1 MSQRT
6 HEPAGNSALSFRLLV
21 GSREA
26 PLAMPLPLGRVV
38 TVGSDPSCELRF
50 AHPTLAPRHAQ
61 IEARLDAVAVRDLEG
76 SSGTWV
82 EERKVG
88 HPRLARAG
96 ERLRFGAVEAL
107 LVGVPLAEDAQRAKA
122 LASLLHPDIWS
133 ISVPRLAAIEETEF
147 TEILAAELRKAPWLA
162 ISLAAHGLLFLFA
175 WLALALPERT
185 VPEPPQPLRFSS
197 TPIEEAHDGVE
208 ELLTEERIEAEAP
221 QEEASA
227 EPPSE
232 SSAEPPDEQLEVED
246 PTSGSF
252 EAPGV
257 GRSPVGEFGEPRLGP
272 GTRRGRGRDRGL
284 EGLLGDE
291 KLRGTL
297 RSMRQNGLEVV
308 MVFDSTGSM
317 GGILDQAKKRMDEMI
332 SVLETLVPG
341 VRVGLVTY
349 RDRGP
354 SEEYTTR
361 ECPLTRSRYRLRDF
375 IEGVSAGGGDD
386 IPEAVLDG
394 LDAARKMEWSKSAF
408 RFVAVIGD
416 APPHAKDRTKVKNLV
431 RRFAREHGMTSI
443 ISSIYTGGGFA
454 RDQEAI
460 EAFRE
465 IAAEGGGVFVELE
478 QQERILREIVALV
491 FGRQF
496 ESGLADIYRHV
507 ESLQRLGE
515 DERRWIQDLD
525 ISAMIDRGLV
535 PTRQRS
541 IAPEVVDS
549 LIGMGRSSVKRR
561 EVIETT
567 IQLLQSGDLSEE
579 TLWAARWILRRIS
592 EGEIDFDP
600 NASTSRRIQELKRL
614 RPRALDKGGR

>member
-50 AHPTLAPRHAQ
+50 AHPTLAARHAQ
-61 IEARLDAVAVRDLEG
+61 IEARLDAIAVRDLEG

-82 EERKVG
+82 AERKVG
-88 HPRLARAG
+88 HPRLAYAG
-96 ERLRFGAVEAL
+96 DRLRFGAVEAL
-107 LVGVPLAEDAQRAKA
+107 LVGVPLAEDAQRSKA

-133 ISVPRLAAIEETEF
+133 ISVPRLAEIESAEF
-147 TEILAAELRKAPWLA
+147 AEVLAAELRKAPWLA

-197 TPIEEAHDGVE
+197 SPIDEAHDGVD
-208 ELLTEERIEAEAP
+208 ELVTEEQIEAEAP
-221 QEEASA
+221 QESASE

-232 SSAEPPDEQLEVED
+232 SSAEPPEEELLVEE
-246 PTSGSF
+246 PSSGGYD
-252 EAPGV
+252 APGV

-272 GTRRGRGRDRGL
+272 GNRRGRGRDRGL

-317 GGILDQAKKRMDEMI
+317 GGILDQAKQRMDEMI
-332 SVLETLVPG
+332 SVLEILVPG

-349 RDRGP
+349 RDRGK
-354 SEEYTTR
+354 EEYTTR

-394 LDAARKMEWSKSAF
+394 LDAAFRKMDWSSSAF

-416 APPHAKDRTKVKNLV
+416 APPHERDRPKVKNIV
-431 RRFAREHGMTSI
+431 RRFAREHGMTSMV
-443 ISSIYTGGGFA
+443 SSIYTGGGFA
-454 RDQEAI
+454 RDEEAI
-460 EAFRE
+460 ESFRE
-465 IAAEGGGVFVELE
+465 IAAEGGGVFVELA
-478 QQERILREIVALV
+478 QQERVLREIVALV

-496 ESGLADIYRHV
+496 ENGLADLYRHV
-507 ESLQRLGE
+507 EALQRLGD

-525 ISAMIDRGLV
+525 ISAMIERGLV
-535 PTRQRS
+535 PTRQRA

-567 IQLLQSGDLSEE
+567 IQLLHGSELSEE

-592 EGEIDFDP
+592 DGEIDFDP
-600 NASTSRRIQELKRL
+600 NAPTSRRIQELKRL
-614 RPRALDKGGR
+614 RPRALESGGR